1 MRLMLV
7 WEMASRLPT
16 SMVSAARP
24 HSTGTRST
32 SQGRQGR
39 HEDAQQGGKTGRL
52 GADRHEAG
60 HRSGCALVDIRR
72 PHVEGDGRD
81 LEPET
86 DQDQRRADA
95 QQRQADRRPGART
108 GHGRND
114 LRQLGRAGGTEDQG
128 NAVDDKP
135 GGKAPS
141 RKYLRP
147 ASSES
152 RRGRAKAAST

>member
-7 WEMASRLPT
+7 CEMASRLPT

-32 SQGRQGR
+32 LQGRQGG

-60 HRSGCALVDIRR
+60 HRGGRALVDIRR
-72 PHVEGDGRD
+72 PHVERHRRH
-81 LEPET
+81 LEAET

-95 QQRQADRRPGART
+95 SN
-108 GHGRND
+108 GR
-114 LRQLGRAGGTEDQG
+114 LTAGPEPVPATAETIAVSWVVPVAPKTRAM
-128 NAVDDKP
+128 P
-135 GGKAPS
+135 
-141 RKYLRP
+141 
-147 ASSES
+147 
-152 RRGRAKAAST
+152 